1 MPVTFPEAQS
11 ELRHILR
18 PSDGHIKDTP
28 ENRTLLLEVANDP
41 ASRLES
47 DQHGNYWAAR
57 LLKDGRQVWVRM
69 RGEKIIN
76 AGINAAPRNFNSIT
90 GLNRP

>member
-1 MPVTFPEAQS
+1 MPVNLPVAQS
-11 ELRHILR
+11 ELRHIFR
-18 PSDGHIKDTP
+18 PSEGLIKDTP

-57 LLKDGRQVWVRM
+57 LLEDGRQVWVRM

-76 AGINAAPRNFNSIT
+76 AGINAVPRDFHSMT